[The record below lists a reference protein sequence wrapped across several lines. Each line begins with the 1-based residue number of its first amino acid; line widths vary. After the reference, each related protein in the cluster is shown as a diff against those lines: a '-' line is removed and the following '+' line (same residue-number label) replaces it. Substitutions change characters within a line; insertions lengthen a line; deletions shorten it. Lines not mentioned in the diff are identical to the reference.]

1 MKCGPKNVRK
11 LTFAAPPSYIEAM
24 NRRKSVFAAFG
35 SVFHHITDSNL
46 LTNTA
51 IRQLIGAVLC
61 AVCLAGLAAGQGKT
75 GIIKGKLT
83 DEKGKGIPDAIVRF
97 TDTRD
102 RSVKETKTDDS
113 GNFSMELPPDEYLVG
128 FEADGFQEASLQ
140 ALQQVEEGK
149 ETRVRTVVLPKVSHT
164 SLVRGSVFNL
174 NGQTLSGVR
183 VVIQRI
189 PNDEEA
195 KEGKKVKARTKEY
208 VTNQRGE
215 FAFRLPT
222 EPARYK
228 VSASAP
234 GFKTDSKVVDVSGSE
249 AVPVALTL
257 LPRKMGG
264 S

>member
-1 MKCGPKNVRK
+1 MKRGK
-11 LTFAAPPSYIEAM
+11 FAL
-24 NRRKSVFAAFG
+24 AAFG
-35 SVFHHITDSNL
+35 SIFVRTTAL
-46 LTNTA
+46 KLVTNIA
-51 IRQLIGAVLC
+51 IRQPLRAVLC
-61 AVCLAGLAAGQGKT
+61 IICLVVLALGQGKT
-75 GIIKGKLT
+75 GTIKGRLT
-83 DEKGKGIPDAIVRF
+83 DEKGKGIPDATVRF
-97 TDTRD
+97 TNTRD
-102 RSVKETKTDDS
+102 RSVKEAKTDES
-113 GNFSMELPPDEYLVG
+113 GNFSMELSPDEYLVG
-128 FEADGFQEASLQ
+128 FEANGFQEASLQ

-183 VVIQRI
+183 VTIQRI
-189 PNDEEA
+189 PNDEET

-222 EPARYK
+222 EPARYR
-228 VSASAP
+228 VSASAA
-234 GFKTDSKVVDVSGSE
+234 GFKSDSKVVDVSGSE

-264 S
+264 